1 MVGSAA
7 TDRRLCADPRR
18 STVEQSPP
26 NAAQQGDRTD
36 RHGNRALRRTS
47 LSSERTYLA
56 WFRTGLGMIGVA
68 LAVGRL
74 IPALVSG
81 SHVAYA
87 TLGAGYGVLGAF
99 MIVYALLRT
108 RRIAAALAVDGPVAP
123 EWGALALV
131 TAVSLAL
138 AMVTIVMVV
147 SAA

>member
-7 TDRRLCADPRR
+7 TDWRLCADPRR
-18 STVEQSPP
+18 WTVEQLPP
-26 NAAQQGDRTD
+26 NAGQQGDRTD
-36 RHGNRALRRTS
+36 RLGYRALRRTS

-56 WFRTGLGMIGVA
+56 WFRTGLGMVGVA
-68 LAVGRL
+68 FAVGRL

-108 RRIAAALAVDGPVAP
+108 RRIAAALEVDAPVAP
-123 EWGALALV
+123 EWWALAFV

-138 AMVTIVMVV
+138 AVGTIVMVV

>member
-1 MVGSAA
+1 M
-7 TDRRLCADPRR
+7 D
-18 STVEQSPP
+18 VEQPPP

-36 RHGNRALRRTS
+36 RPGNRAPRRVS
-47 LSSERTYLA
+47 LSGERTYLA
-56 WFRTGLGMIGVA
+56 WFRTGLGTIGVA

-87 TLGAGYGVLGAF
+87 TLGAGYGLLGAF

-108 RRIAAALAVDGPVAP
+108 RRIAAALAVDAPVAP
-123 EWGALALV
+123 EWWALALV

-138 AMVTIVMVV
+138 AVGTIVMVV